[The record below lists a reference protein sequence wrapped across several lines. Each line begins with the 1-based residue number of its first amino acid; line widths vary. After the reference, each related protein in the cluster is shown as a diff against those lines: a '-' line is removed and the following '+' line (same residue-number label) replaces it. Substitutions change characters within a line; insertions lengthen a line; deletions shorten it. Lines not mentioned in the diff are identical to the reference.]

1 MRFAFFT
8 RYQGNRDNISND
20 KTRYATNKECCGGY
34 GKKGT
39 FLHHY
44 FFFIYAEN
52 CEPFRDLKYSS

>member
-8 RYQGNRDNISND
+8 RYQGNRDNISID
-20 KTRYATNKECCGGY
+20 KTRCATNKECCRGC

-44 FFFIYAEN
+44 FFLFM
-52 CEPFRDLKYSS
+52 LKIVNLLGI